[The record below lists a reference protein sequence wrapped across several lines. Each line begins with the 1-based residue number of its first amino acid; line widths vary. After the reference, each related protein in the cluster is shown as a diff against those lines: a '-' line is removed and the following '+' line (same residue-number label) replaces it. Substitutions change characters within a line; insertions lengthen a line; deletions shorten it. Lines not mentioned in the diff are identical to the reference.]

1 MGSTQH
7 IGNMEQNI
15 DVTDRKQ
22 QNMDATDREAIQSIS
37 HDKDSLF
44 PSQEDLSS
52 LTIKEK
58 LPVDRRE
65 YNMNHKRRGRAIIFN
80 HQTFNNK
87 PSILRKG
94 TNTDQE
100 NLNNTLSKL
109 GFLDEVRRENHEDAD
124 CLLVI
129 VMTHGE
135 DDNLMDSNYRKYE
148 PEELWS
154 VFDAENCPSLAFKPK
169 MFFLQAYQMER
180 LERASVAM
188 GSDRKLTYTI
198 PTHADFLVISATVR
212 KQDTGSNFLGA
223 LCRVLQQEADSEDLV
238 SMLTEVTRIVAL
250 ENDNMSGTCQVP
262 RMTSLLTRK
271 VYLGKSA
278 KKGSVFLF
286 GRVSQ
291 LFN

>member
-1 MGSTQH
+1 
-7 IGNMEQNI
+7 
-15 DVTDRKQ
+15 
-22 QNMDATDREAIQSIS
+22 MDATDREAIQSIS

-109 GFLDEVRRENHEDAD
+109 GFQVEIHEDKEFDDIKQILDEVRRENHEDAD

-212 KQDTGSNFLGA
+212 KQDTGSNFLRA

-250 ENDNMSGTCQVP
+250 ENENMSGTCQVP

-278 KKGSVFLF
+278 KKGSVF